1 MRLVLVAL
9 WILVGGG
16 AAGGVYWAFLNT
28 PESTVW
34 ALAASALLL
43 ALALALAGVTVNGA
57 ILLWTRGPS
66 RQALMHA
73 LLRAPVVV
81 PAALIV
87 IAIWW
92 LTTQAEA
99 WVTMRSGPISAWFIA
114 RLGWDDVSWLF
125 AGVGYV
131 AVWTRWVLA
140 VMLATWVMAAMM
152 HGAKHRLSFKGMGLA
167 SVWFVVLIALP
178 WIYLVPWR
186 PAALPATTLEPAFI
200 AAKLAVAAALIATGL
215 ALVIREAGGQGRDR
229 V

>member
-1 MRLVLVAL
+1 MRLLLVTLWVLA
-9 WILVGGG
+9 GGS
-16 AAGGVYWAFLNT
+16 AAGGAYWAFLNT

-34 ALAASALLL
+34 ALGASAVLL
-43 ALALALAGVTVNGA
+43 AAALALAGATVNGA

-66 RQALMHA
+66 RHALVQA
-73 LLRAPVVV
+73 LLRAPAVV

-92 LTTQAEA
+92 LTAQAEA

-114 RLGWDDVSWLF
+114 RLGWADVSWLF

-140 VMLATWVMAAMM
+140 VMLATWLMAAIV
-152 HGAKHRLSFKGMGLA
+152 HGAKHRLSLKGIGLA
-167 SVWFVVLIALP
+167 SVWFVLLIALP

-186 PAALPATTLEPAFI
+186 PAALPPTSMEIAFI
-200 AAKLAVAAALIATGL
+200 GVKLFVAAAVIAGGL
-215 ALVIREAGGQGRDR
+215 ALVIREASPRPEAP
-229 V
+229 